1 MSKSLGWQAYAL
13 GAMTL
18 CIMAPGAAAEAP
30 RWRMQ
35 YFYDQNKTELS
46 LHDIQTPSAKRG
58 FAIGT
63 IQDERG
69 GSRKP
74 VAVTTA
80 DGGAHWEQM
89 KLEEHPVSLFFLND
103 SLGWMVTEKGIWRT
117 SESGKDWKKLP
128 KPPTPALRVY
138 FVDENN
144 GWAAC
149 TKKTVLETHD
159 GGNKWEAIKTP
170 ANLPGAP
177 ERSAFSW
184 ITFANKDYGLV
195 LGFNQPLSRWG
206 SQFPAWMDPED
217 AMTRRDTPHLSYT
230 MVTNDRGKTWRA
242 GSTSLFGQVTRARFS
257 AEGPGMGLIE
267 MGHSSNYPSEVYELD
282 WKTGRSHTVFRD
294 KRYFITDIWLT
305 PNGTS
310 YIAGVELAGQLHSIA
325 PGTVKV
331 FKSADRKV
339 WEEMPV
345 DYRAVANRVTLAG
358 AGDENLWL
366 ATDNGMIL
374 KLQ

>member
-1 MSKSLGWQAYAL
+1 VRFSLGWQACAL
-13 GAMTL
+13 GA
-18 CIMAPGAAAEAP
+18 ISFWIVASGAAAESP

-35 YFYDQNKTELS
+35 YFYDENKTGLA
-46 LHDIQTPSAKRG
+46 LHDIQTPSATRG
-58 FAIGT
+58 YAIGT
-63 IQDERG
+63 IVDERG

-74 VAVTTA
+74 VAVSTS
-80 DGGAHWEQM
+80 DGGAHWEM
-89 KLEEHPVSLFFLND
+89 TKLDEHPVSLFFLNE

-117 SESGKDWKKLP
+117 NEGGRDWKKLP
-128 KPPTPALRVY
+128 KPPTAALRVY

-149 TKKTVLETHD
+149 VKKTVLATHD
-159 GGNKWEAIKTP
+159 GGNKWEVVKT
-170 ANLPGAP
+170 AQDLPGAP

-184 ITFANKDYGLV
+184 ITFATKDYGLV

-230 MVTNDRGKTWRA
+230 LVTHDRGQTWKS
-242 GSTSLFGQVTRARFS
+242 GSTSLFGQVTRARFT
-257 AEGPGMGLIE
+257 AQGPGLGLIE
-267 MGHSSNYPSEVYELD
+267 MGHSSSYPSEVYELD
-282 WKTGRSHTVFRD
+282 WRTGKSHTIFRD
-294 KRYFITDIWLT
+294 KRYFITDVWLT

-310 YIAGVELAGQLHSIA
+310 YLAGVEVMGQVHDIA
-325 PGTVKV
+325 PGAVKV
-331 FKSADRKV
+331 FKSLDRKK

-345 DYRAVANRVTLAG
+345 DYRAVAQRVIVAG
-358 AGDENLWL
+358 ADDSNLWL